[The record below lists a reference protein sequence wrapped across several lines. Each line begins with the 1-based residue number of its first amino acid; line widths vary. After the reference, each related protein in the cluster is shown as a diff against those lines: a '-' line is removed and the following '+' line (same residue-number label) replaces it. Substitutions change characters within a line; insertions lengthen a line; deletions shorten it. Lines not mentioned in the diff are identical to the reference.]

1 MRIDRIYRHPVKSV
15 GAERLDAVSLQA
27 GKPMPG
33 DRAFAIAHAGGD
45 WDASAPEWIRCRN
58 FARVAY
64 TPALSAVNV
73 RYDADART
81 IDCKLNGQPDIT
93 ADLNDDKGR
102 QALAE
107 WVGGVVGDTQQG
119 PFQVAEVPGA
129 SLTDSSLQTPSL
141 MSLRSLEAL
150 GETLGAELDPRRFR
164 GNIWVDDLEPWA
176 EMSMIGQTIALGD
189 VRLRV
194 LKPIERCVATAAN
207 PETGL
212 RDSNPLPTLKRMHG
226 QPLFGMLVEI
236 LASGEL
242 EAGMTGALSDN

>member
-15 GAERLDAVSLQA
+15 GAERLDAVALEA

-33 DRAFAIAHAGGD
+33 DRAFAVAHAGGE
-45 WDASAPEWIRCRN
+45 WDPGAPEWMRCRN

-64 TPALSAVNV
+64 TPALSAVDV
-73 RYDADART
+73 SYDAPARR
-81 IDCKLNGQPDIT
+81 IDCQLHGQPDIR
-93 ADLNDDKGR
+93 ADLNDAEGR
-102 QALAE
+102 QAFAD
-107 WVGGVVGDTQQG
+107 WVGGIVGDTQQG
-119 PFQVAEVPGA
+119 PFRLAEVPGA
-129 SLTDSSLQTPSL
+129 SLTDSPQQTPSL

-150 GETLGAELDPRRFR
+150 GETLGADLDPRRFR

-176 EMSMIGQTIALGD
+176 EFDMAGRVLAVGD

-194 LKPIERCVATAAN
+194 TEPIERCVATAAN

-236 LASGEL
+236 LAGGQL
-242 EAGMTGALSDN
+242 EAGMTAALSDN